1 MKTQKEIINKLGI
14 SALNEMQVLAD
25 VAISNN
31 ENVILLSP
39 TGTGKTLAFLL
50 PIINQMD
57 FENNGVQLII
67 VVPSREL
74 AIQIEQ
80 VIREMGT
87 GLKCNSVYGGQSFN
101 QDRINLKHVPAIIV
115 GTPGRLADHFNRN
128 TFSLDFVKTM
138 VLDEFDKSLEI
149 GFEDEL
155 KIICSSLYHVK
166 KRILTSATNQVEIP
180 RFVNLESPKIVNNLK
195 KGDGVLKIK
204 SILSADKDKLESL
217 SDALLKLN
225 GKSGILFC
233 NYKDSINRVSDFL
246 SHKGISHGC
255 FYGGLEQ
262 NDRELAL
269 IKFRNGSHNL
279 IVATDLAARGLDID
293 KIDFIMHYHLPLREH
308 EFIHRNG
315 RTARMHNNGTV
326 FILHHSD
333 EKLPDFIPDMETAE
347 LLRVEESKASEWS
360 TVMISGGRRDKIS
373 KGDVVGFCIKQGGL
387 NSEDLGLIELQQ
399 NNSFVAVKTKM
410 VSQLIE
416 KIDRTKLKTKKILAT
431 EV

>member
-115 GTPGRLADHFNRN
+115 GTPGRLADHLNRN

-155 KIICSSLYHVK
+155 KIICSSLSHVK

-217 SDALLKLN
+217 SNALLKLN

>member
-115 GTPGRLADHFNRN
+115 GTPGRLADHLNRN

-262 NDRELAL
+262 HDRELAL

-347 LLRVEESKASEWS
+347 LLRVEESKALEWS

-399 NNSFVAVKTKM
+399 NNSFVAIKTKM

>member
-25 VAISNN
+25 EAISNN

-115 GTPGRLADHFNRN
+115 GTPGRLADHLNRN

-262 NDRELAL
+262 HDRELAL

>member
-50 PIINQMD
+50 PIINQMN

-115 GTPGRLADHFNRN
+115 GTPGRLADHLNRN

-333 EKLPDFIPDMETAE
+333 EKLPGFIPDMETAE

>member
-1 MKTQKEIINKLGI
+1 MKTQKEILNKLGI
-14 SALNEMQVLAD
+14 SSLNEMQILAED
-25 VAISNN
+25 AISNN

-50 PIINQMD
+50 PIINQMNT
-57 FENNGVQLII
+57 ENKDVQLII

-101 QDRINLKHVPAIIV
+101 QDRINLKHVPSIIV
-115 GTPGRLADHFNRN
+115 GTPGRLADHLNRN
-128 TFSLDFVKTM
+128 TFSLDSVKTM

-155 KIICSSLYHVK
+155 KIICNSLYHVK

-180 RFVNLESPKIVNNLK
+180 RFVNLESPKIINNLK
-195 KGDGVLKIK
+195 KGDGILKIQ
-204 SILSADKDKLESL
+204 SILSVSKDKLESL
-217 SDALLKLN
+217 AEALLKLN

-246 SHKGISHGC
+246 SDKGISHGC

-262 NDRELAL
+262 HDRELAL
-269 IKFRNGSHNL
+269 IKFRNGSHKL
-279 IVATDLAARGLDID
+279 IVATDLAARGLDIH
-293 KIDFIMHYHLPLREH
+293 KIDFIMHYHLPSREH
-308 EFIHRNG
+308 EFVHRNG
-315 RTARMHNNGTV
+315 RTARMNNDGTV

-333 EKLPDFIPDMETAE
+333 EKLPEFIPAMETAE
-347 LLRVEESKASEWS
+347 LERGTDAPADEWS

-373 KGDVVGFCIKQGGL
+373 KGDVAGFCIKQGGVDPD
-387 NSEDLGLIELQQ
+387 NLGLIELQQ
-399 NNSFVAVKTKM
+399 NDSFVAVKTKM
-410 VSQLIE
+410 VNQLIE

>member
-115 GTPGRLADHFNRN
+115 GTPGRLADHLNRN

-262 NDRELAL
+262 HDRELAL

-416 KIDRTKLKTKKILAT
+416 KIDRTKLIN
-431 EV
+431 

>member
-50 PIINQMD
+50 PIINQMN

-115 GTPGRLADHFNRN
+115 GTPGRLADHLNRN

-180 RFVNLESPKIVNNLK
+180 RFVNLESPEIVNNLK

-262 NDRELAL
+262 HDRELAL

-333 EKLPDFIPDMETAE
+333 EKLPGFIPDMETAE

>member
-115 GTPGRLADHFNRN
+115 GTPGRLADHLNRN

-155 KIICSSLYHVK
+155 KIICSSLY
-166 KRILTSATNQVEIP
+166 L
-180 RFVNLESPKIVNNLK
+180 
-195 KGDGVLKIK
+195 
-204 SILSADKDKLESL
+204 
-217 SDALLKLN
+217 
-225 GKSGILFC
+225 
-233 NYKDSINRVSDFL
+233 
-246 SHKGISHGC
+246 
-255 FYGGLEQ
+255 
-262 NDRELAL
+262 DRYS
-269 IKFRNGSHNL
+269 R
-279 IVATDLAARGLDID
+279 
-293 KIDFIMHYHLPLREH
+293 
-308 EFIHRNG
+308 
-315 RTARMHNNGTV
+315 
-326 FILHHSD
+326 
-333 EKLPDFIPDMETAE
+333 
-347 LLRVEESKASEWS
+347 
-360 TVMISGGRRDKIS
+360 
-373 KGDVVGFCIKQGGL
+373 
-387 NSEDLGLIELQQ
+387 
-399 NNSFVAVKTKM
+399 
-410 VSQLIE
+410 
-416 KIDRTKLKTKKILAT
+416 
-431 EV
+431 

>member
-14 SALNEMQVLAD
+14 SSLNEMQVLAD
-25 VAISNN
+25 DAISNN

-50 PIINQMD
+50 PIIDQMD
-57 FENNGVQLII
+57 SENKGVQLII

-101 QDRINLKHVPAIIV
+101 QDRINLKHVPSIIV
-115 GTPGRLADHFNRN
+115 GTPGRLADHLNRN
-128 TFSLDFVKTM
+128 TFSLEFVKTM

-155 KIICSSLYHVK
+155 KIICNSLYHVR

-180 RFVNLESPKIVNNLK
+180 RFVNLETPKIVNNLK
-195 KGDGVLKIK
+195 KGNGVLKIK
-204 SILSADKDKLESL
+204 SILSANKDKLESL

-233 NYKDSINRVSDFL
+233 NYKESINRVSDFL
-246 SHKGISHGC
+246 SDKGIIHGC

-262 NDRELAL
+262 HDRELAL
-269 IKFRNGSHNL
+269 IKFRNGSHKL
-279 IVATDLAARGLDID
+279 IVATDLAARGLDIH
-293 KIDFIMHYHLPLREH
+293 KIDFIMHYHLPPREH
-308 EFIHRNG
+308 EFVHRNG
-315 RTARMHNNGTV
+315 RTARMHNDGTV

-333 EKLPDFIPDMETAE
+333 EKLPAFIPDMEAAALEMTN
-347 LLRVEESKASEWS
+347 ESQVIEWS
-360 TVMISGGRRDKIS
+360 TIMISGGRRDKIS
-373 KGDVVGFCIKQGGL
+373 KGDVAGFCIKQGGL
-387 NSEDLGLIELQQ
+387 DPEDLGLIELQQ

>member
-115 GTPGRLADHFNRN
+115 GTPGRLADHLNRN

-269 IKFRNGSHNL
+269 IKFRNGSHKL

-399 NNSFVAVKTKM
+399 NNSFVAIKTKM

>member
-57 FENNGVQLII
+57 FENNAVQLII

-115 GTPGRLADHFNRN
+115 GTPGRLADHLNRN

-262 NDRELAL
+262 HDRELAL

>member
-50 PIINQMD
+50 PIINQMN

-115 GTPGRLADHFNRN
+115 GTPGRLADHLNRN

>member
-115 GTPGRLADHFNRN
+115 GTPGRLADHLNRN

-262 NDRELAL
+262 HDRELAL

-387 NSEDLGLIELQQ
+387 NSEHLGLIELQQ

>member
-115 GTPGRLADHFNRN
+115 GTPGRLADHLNRN

-262 NDRELAL
+262 HDRELAL

-347 LLRVEESKASEWS
+347 LLRVEESKALEWS

>member
-1 MKTQKEIINKLGI
+1 
-14 SALNEMQVLAD
+14 
-25 VAISNN
+25 
-31 ENVILLSP
+31 LSP

-115 GTPGRLADHFNRN
+115 GTPGRLADHLNRN
-128 TFSLDFVKTM
+128 TFSLDFVKIM

-262 NDRELAL
+262 HDRELAL

>member
-115 GTPGRLADHFNRN
+115 GTPGRLADHLNRN

-262 NDRELAL
+262 HDRELAL

>member
-115 GTPGRLADHFNRN
+115 GTPGRLADHLNRN

-180 RFVNLESPKIVNNLK
+180 RFVNLESPEIVNNLK

-262 NDRELAL
+262 HDRELAL

>member
-115 GTPGRLADHFNRN
+115 GTPGRLADHLNRN

-262 NDRELAL
+262 HDRELAL

-326 FILHHSD
+326 FIIHHSD

>member
-115 GTPGRLADHFNRN
+115 GTPGRLADHLNRN

>member
-115 GTPGRLADHFNRN
+115 GTPGRLADHLNRN

-180 RFVNLESPKIVNNLK
+180 RFVNLESPEIVNNLK

>member
-50 PIINQMD
+50 PIINQMN

-115 GTPGRLADHFNRN
+115 GTPGRLADHLNRN

-262 NDRELAL
+262 HDRELAL

-333 EKLPDFIPDMETAE
+333 EKLPGFIPDMETAE

>member
-50 PIINQMD
+50 PIINQMN

-115 GTPGRLADHFNRN
+115 GTPGRLADHLNRN

-180 RFVNLESPKIVNNLK
+180 RFVNLESPEIVNNLK

>member
-50 PIINQMD
+50 PIINQMN

-115 GTPGRLADHFNRN
+115 GTPGRLADHLNRN

-262 NDRELAL
+262 HDRELAL

-333 EKLPDFIPDMETAE
+333 EKLPDFIPVMETAE
-347 LLRVEESKASEWS
+347 LLRVEESKALEWS

-410 VSQLIE
+410 VNQLIE
-416 KIDRTKLKTKKILAT
+416 KINRTKLKTKKILAT

>member
-115 GTPGRLADHFNRN
+115 GTPGRLADHLNRN

-180 RFVNLESPKIVNNLK
+180 RFVNLESPEIVNNLK

-333 EKLPDFIPDMETAE
+333 EKLPGFIPDMETAE

>member
-115 GTPGRLADHFNRN
+115 GTPGRLADHLNRN

-333 EKLPDFIPDMETAE
+333 EKLPGFIPDMETAE

>member
-25 VAISNN
+25 EAISNN

-115 GTPGRLADHFNRN
+115 GTPGRLADHLNRN

-262 NDRELAL
+262 HDRELAL

-387 NSEDLGLIELQQ
+387 NSEHLGLIELQQ

>member
-115 GTPGRLADHFNRN
+115 GTPGRLADHLNRN

-347 LLRVEESKASEWS
+347 LLRVEESKALEWS